1 MVRVVELGD
10 LAFFIHQKGHVF
22 QAVLG
27 DELAVRFG
35 RIPRQ
40 AEYLNF
46 FGFVLLNVLL
56 KLNKLAY
63 SKLCI
68 VFGIESQYHSAMMFD
83 SIAEFPYVALLI
95 GQCKIRGCLTGNR
108 DIVFFLC

>member
-10 LAFFIHQKGHVF
+10 LAFLIHQQGHIL

-35 RIPRQ
+35 RIPGQ
-40 AEYLNF
+40 TKDFYFL
-46 FGFVLLNVLL
+46 GFVFFNVLL
-56 KLNKLAY
+56 KLNKLAD

-68 VFGIESQYHSAMMFD
+68 VFGIESQHHSAMMFD
-83 SIAEFPYVALLI
+83 SIAEFPSVALLI
-95 GQCKIRGCLTGNR
+95 GQRKIRGCLTGNR
-108 DIVFFLC
+108 DIVFFPC